1 MKKIIISSVI
11 ILVSLFLSG
20 CIEIQTKVN
29 VNKDGSGTV
38 EETVL
43 MSNEMVQMVNEFITG
58 FASDTTQPE
67 EFKLYKEEDLKKR
80 ETELGEGVKFVTGSE
95 IKTESKEG
103 YKVLYSFADL
113 NKLKI
118 DQSPDS
124 RIPDDVSGDTVMD
137 KNYFTFSFNKGNTS
151 EVKINMPLTP
161 KDEEEN
167 EIETEVEAVEDSAKE
182 GDLSEMKF
190 FLKDL
195 SISMVVN
202 VNGEIVETN
211 ADHYQGSEVTLFNLN
226 FGELLD
232 NAQKL
237 EELTKI
243 NYNNLKEL
251 KEVMKD
257 IPGIKI
263 ETNDP
268 VVIKFR

>member
-1 MKKIIISSVI
+1 MKKILIPFVI
-11 ILVSLFLSG
+11 ILISLFLSG
-20 CIEIQTKVN
+20 CIEIQTKVTIN
-29 VNKDGSGTV
+29 NDGSGTL

-58 FASDTTQPE
+58 FASDTTQPD

-80 ETELGEGVKFVTGSE
+80 ESELGEGVKLVSGTE

-103 YKVLYSFADL
+103 YKVIYSFEDL

-118 DQSPDS
+118 DQSPAS
-124 RIPDDVSGDTVMD
+124 RVPDDASGVEAEE
-137 KNYFTFSFNKGNTS
+137 KNYITFSFNKGNTS
-151 EVKINMPLTP
+151 EIKINMPLTQ

-167 EIETEVEAVEDSAKE
+167 EIETEVDAEEDSTKQS
-182 GDLSEMKF
+182 DLSEMKF
-190 FLKDL
+190 LLKDL
-195 SISMVVN
+195 SINMVVN

-211 ADHYQGSEVTLFNLN
+211 ADHLNGSEVTLFKLN

-232 NAQKL
+232 NPQKL
-237 EELTKI
+237 EELQKS
-243 NYNNLKEL
+243 NYNFKEL
-251 KEVMKD
+251 KEIMKN